1 MVKVRM
7 STWLAFLVL
16 HRASLLRAADA
27 FWVARSE
34 QVCAC
39 LVRVGFVTELHCS
52 RRLGSISHSLF
63 GNFRAEIV
71 ALHIIQPPHDFG
83 TKTNQRTCPCNRKTL
98 QLYSQSTSC
107 CSETTG
113 NCATEKVLG
122 TRSFTL
128 ELQSRPAIISVM
140 AELFNEW
147 KKKKNDHKKHCTPP
161 GKEFS
166 SSLKR
171 WSQSSPKL
179 SNCIS
184 SSSTGK
190 SARRPLHT

>member
-1 MVKVRM
+1 MPFGSRGPSKFVHV
-7 STWLAFLVL
+7 
-16 HRASLLRAADA
+16 
-27 FWVARSE
+27 
-34 QVCAC
+34 
-39 LVRVGFVTELHCS
+39 LVRVGFVTEMHCS

-71 ALHIIQPPHDFG
+71 ALHIIQLPHDFG

-113 NCATEKVLG
+113 NRAKEKVLG

-147 KKKKNDHKKHCTPP
+147 KKKKKK
-161 GKEFS
+161 
-166 SSLKR
+166 KR
-171 WSQSSPKL
+171 SQE
-179 SNCIS
+179 
-184 SSSTGK
+184 T
-190 SARRPLHT
+190 LHTTRKRIFKFFEKLESVFAKIK

>member
-1 MVKVRM
+1 MPFGSRGPSKFVHVSCVSASSPKCIVREGWEVFP
-7 STWLAFLVL
+7 TAF
-16 HRASLLRAADA
+16 S
-27 FWVARSE
+27 
-34 QVCAC
+34 
-39 LVRVGFVTELHCS
+39 G
-52 RRLGSISHSLF
+52 IF
-63 GNFRAEIV
+63 GAEIV

-113 NCATEKVLG
+113 NRATEKVLG

-147 KKKKNDHKKHCTPP
+147 KKKKKAITRNIAHHQENNFQVLWKA
-161 GKEFS
+161 GV
-166 SSLKR
+166 SLR
-171 WSQSSPKL
+171 Q
-179 SNCIS
+179 N
-184 SSSTGK
+184 
-190 SARRPLHT
+190 

>member
-7 STWLAFLVL
+7 STWLAFLVP

-27 FWVARSE
+27 FRVARSE

-39 LVRVGFVTELHCS
+39 LVRVGFVTEMHCS
-52 RRLGSISHSLF
+52 RRLGRISHSLF
-63 GNFRAEIV
+63 GNFLAEIV
-71 ALHIIQPPHDFG
+71 APHIIQLPHDFG

-113 NCATEKVLG
+113 NRATEKVLG

-147 KKKKNDHKKHCTPP
+147 KKKKKKTITRNIAHHQEKNFQALWKA
-161 GKEFS
+161 GV
-166 SSLKR
+166 SLR
-171 WSQSSPKL
+171 Q
-179 SNCIS
+179 N
-184 SSSTGK
+184 
-190 SARRPLHT
+190 

>member
-1 MVKVRM
+1 MPFGSRGPSKFVHVSCVSASSPKCIVRE
-7 STWLAFLVL
+7 SWEVFPTVF
-16 HRASLLRAADA
+16 
-27 FWVARSE
+27 
-34 QVCAC
+34 
-39 LVRVGFVTELHCS
+39 
-52 RRLGSISHSLF
+52 F

-71 ALHIIQPPHDFG
+71 ALHIIQLPHDFG

-113 NCATEKVLG
+113 NRATEKVLG

-147 KKKKNDHKKHCTPP
+147 KKKK
-161 GKEFS
+161 
-166 SSLKR
+166 KR
-171 WSQSSPKL
+171 SQE
-179 SNCIS
+179 
-184 SSSTGK
+184 T
-190 SARRPLHT
+190 LHTTRKRIFKFFEKVESVFAKIK